1 MQFGVLAEP
10 LLDGKRLEQM
20 ARHGNLV
27 HALPSADRN
36 RRAGPTGR
44 HDLARLAGRPLISA
58 YSRHNRCTNPLPLN
72 RGLQSVAADPEVDRI
87 LGRPHDLAY
96 VGQ

>member
-27 HALPSADRN
+27 HALPV
-36 RRAGPTGR
+36 
-44 HDLARLAGRPLISA
+44 GRPKPPGRA
-58 YSRHNRCTNPLPLN
+58 NRP
-72 RGLQSVAADPEVDRI
+72 V
-87 LGRPHDLAY
+87 
-96 VGQ
+96 